1 MNTKKQLAF
10 AWTLVG
16 VLAVLLLIAA
26 YFLTIPAAKDQNVTA
41 QRDLIREH
49 CSQTDADSKAA
60 CAKDLQDLGDML
72 REFTVGGGTNT
83 SVKVNP

>member
-1 MNTKKQLAF
+1 MNIKKQLAL

-16 VLAVLLLIAA
+16 VLAVLLLIAGF
-26 YFLTIPAAKDQNVTA
+26 FLTNPGAKSQNISA
-41 QRDLIREH
+41 QRDSIREH
-49 CSQTDADSKAA
+49 CSQSDQESRTA

-72 REFTVGGGTNT
+72 REFNVSGGTNT